1 MELKDFR
8 EQIDS
13 LDRDLVRLFFQ
24 RMELAGQIG
33 DYKRERTLP
42 GRNRSWRPWKRTA
55 RPPCGAS
62 CGSYIVKSLP

>member
-13 LDRDLVRLFFQ
+13 LDRDLVRLFLQ

-33 DYKRERTLP
+33 DYKRERGLP
-42 GRNRSWRPWKRTA
+42 ILDASRDVA
-55 RPPCGAS
+55 RRR
-62 CGSYIVKSLP
+62 